1 MRLESL
7 LIQNKKEIADDWFI
21 RLVETY
27 PAETAPFFKSQKDP
41 FDNPVGS
48 TARSGIAAVVDELVG
63 GMDVQV
69 ITSFLDPLIR
79 IRAVQTMFSASQAIG
94 FIFLLKKT
102 IREQLKE
109 EIPAH
114 QLYEELL
121 AFELKIDELAL
132 IGFNI
137 FTGCREKIAELKSNE
152 MKNTTF
158 RAFKRAGLVVEEP
171 EQPFA
176 L

>member
-7 LIQNKKEIADDWFI
+7 LTQHKKEIAEDWFD

-27 PAETAPFFKSQKDP
+27 PPETTPFFKSRKDP

-48 TARSGIAAVVDELVG
+48 TARSGITAVIDELLR
-63 GMDVQV
+63 GMNAEV
-69 ITSFLDPLIR
+69 IASSLDSLIR
-79 IRAVQTMFSASQAIG
+79 IRAVQTLFSASQAVG

-102 IREQLKE
+102 IRDQFKKE
-109 EIPAH
+109 IQTH
-114 QLYEELL
+114 QLYEEMLE
-121 AFELKIDELAL
+121 FESKIDELAL

-137 FTGCREKIAELKSNE
+137 FTGCREKIADLKSNE